1 MSTPSTSS
9 TTATS
14 LPAPDSSRRAAPS
27 GSPGFL
33 RLCALHVRMQVT
45 ETIRIPIAVI
55 SAALFPALAALFFV
69 VPNSQVSAVP
79 VIATASIAQ
88 LGVFGIMSACLF
100 THGTGVAEDRQLPF
114 DGFVRT
120 LPAGAAPRLIG
131 RVVNGLIFSAI
142 ALVPLVAVGAF
153 LTEAAISLPRLL
165 ASIGVALAVAVP
177 FTLLGLAIGYSLPA
191 KAAVAVVQV
200 TLFPLAFAGGLFL
213 PPEMFPDGWTPSRW
227 RCPPARPASS
237 WWSRAPGMRATPWPC
252 PCSWCGRRCSR
263 RSRCGRTGATRAA
276 GSAEALPSQP
286 A

>member
-14 LPAPDSSRRAAPS
+14 LPAPDPSRRAAPS
-27 GSPGFL
+27 GTPGFL

-213 PPEMFPDGWTPSRW
+213 PPEMFPGWLDTFS
-227 RCPPARPASS
+227 
-237 WWSRAPGMRATPWPC
+237 M
-252 PCSWCGRRCSR
+252 
-263 RSRCGRTGATRAA
+263 
-276 GSAEALPSQP
+276 ALPSRAARELMVVASTGYEGYALALP
-286 A
+286 VFLVWTAVFAALAVWAYRRDEGRRFR